1 MEPFLK
7 WAGGKRWFIKNYS
20 DLLPKENEYKKY
32 LEPFLGG
39 GAMFFHLKPQKAIL
53 NDVNSELINV
63 YEQMKCNW
71 ENINLELV
79 KLNEIHNKEL
89 YYQVRNSVPANEI
102 ERAIRFIYL
111 NRTCWNGLYRVNKKN
126 EFNVPIGTKDK
137 VILEADNF
145 SLTSKTLKKAKLL
158 SEDFESVI
166 KKGRRDDFIFVDPP
180 YTVKHNKNGFIKY
193 NENLFS
199 WDDQVRLKKSLVKA
213 IDKGVKVLILNAN
226 HDSIKDLYYGVGEFK
241 KVTRASVISGNSE
254 NRGIYEELVIKCY

>member
-7 WAGGKRWFIKNYS
+7 WAGGKRWFIKNYN

-63 YEQMKCNW
+63 YEQIKYNW
-71 ENINLELV
+71 EDINLELIR
-79 KLNEIHNKEL
+79 LNKIHTKEL
-89 YYQVRNSVPANEI
+89 YYQVRDSIPTDEI

-137 VILEADNF
+137 VILGADDF
-145 SLTSKTLKKAKLL
+145 GLTSKTLKKAKLL
-158 SEDFESVI
+158 SEDFESII

-199 WDDQVRLKKSLVKA
+199 WDDQVRLKKALVKA

-226 HDSIKDLYYGVGEFK
+226 HDSIKDLYCGVGEFIE
-241 KVTRASVISGNSE
+241 VARASVISGNKE